1 MSRLPRWVA
10 TSIFVFL
17 NDCSCC
23 MICIWY
29 YVKIEL
35 LRGEKG
41 KGILRMAGH
50 AEYRIVLSGGLVR
63 LVF

>member
-35 LRGEKG
+35 LRGERKG
-41 KGILRMAGH
+41 DF
-50 AEYRIVLSGGLVR
+50 EDGGVTLNIELCSLV
-63 LVF
+63 V